1 MKNLPVLRAFIRL
14 SRLKF
19 LAGSL
24 LGFALGAA
32 IARYDG
38 AYIDWQVYV
47 LGQIMVTSFH
57 LMVHYANDYYDRFC
71 DASAER
77 TAWSGGSGALLEG
90 GLSPRIALNAAY
102 VCAGIGAF
110 AIGVFAI
117 SGAYAPALVGILIAI
132 LCWSYSAPPMRLL
145 ARGWGELDTALI
157 IALLFPLAGYVT
169 FAHAPALRLFAST
182 LPSIAAM
189 LVLMFCV
196 EYPDANSDRA
206 SGKMTLVARLG
217 RERARYLIYG
227 GVAAIYASTLVAIA
241 LGAVTPLAYFV
252 ALTIPI
258 AWFLC
263 SRAGTENLTDVAA
276 SGVALFVATIL
287 GSTLA
292 YVAGHTLTVDAL

>member
-19 LAGSL
+19 LTGGL

-32 IARYDG
+32 VARYDG

-47 LGQIMVTSFH
+47 LGQMMVSSFH

-71 DASAER
+71 DESAER

-90 GLSPRIALNAAY
+90 GLSPRIALNAAF
-102 VCAGIGAF
+102 VCAGVGAF
-110 AIGVFAI
+110 AIAVFAI
-117 SGAYAPALVGILIAI
+117 SAAFVPALVGLLIAI

-145 ARGWGELDTALI
+145 ARGWGELDTAVI
-157 IALLFPLAGYVT
+157 IGLLFPLAGYVT
-169 FAHAPALRLFAST
+169 FTHMPAPRLFASA
-182 LPSIAAM
+182 LPSIAAVI
-189 LVLMFCV
+189 VLMFCV
-196 EYPDANSDRA
+196 EYPDVDSDRA
-206 SGKMTLVARLG
+206 TGKMNLVARLG
-217 RERARYLIYG
+217 RERARYLIYAA
-227 GVAAIYASTLVAIA
+227 VAAIYAATILAIV
-241 LGAVTPLAYFV
+241 LGGVVSLAYFI
-252 ALTIPI
+252 ALTTPI

-263 SRAGTENLTDVAA
+263 MRIGKAEAADVAA

-292 YVAGHTLTVDAL
+292 YVAVTL

>member
-19 LAGSL
+19 LTGGF

-38 AYIDWQVYV
+38 AHVDWQVYV
-47 LGQIMVTSFH
+47 LGQMMVTSFH

-71 DASAER
+71 DESAER
-77 TAWSGGSGALLEG
+77 TAWSGGSGALLDG
-90 GLSPRIALNAAY
+90 GLSPRIALNASFA
-102 VCAGIGAF
+102 CAGVGIF
-110 AIGVFAI
+110 AIVVFAI
-117 SGAYAPALVGILIAI
+117 SAAYVPAIVGVVIAI
-132 LCWSYSAPPMRLL
+132 LAWSYSAPPMRLL
-145 ARGWGELDTALI
+145 ARGLGELDTAVI
-157 IALLFPLAGYVT
+157 IAVLFPLAGYVT
-169 FAHAPALRLFAST
+169 FAHVPALRLFAST

-189 LVLMFCV
+189 FVLMFCV
-196 EYPDANSDRA
+196 EYPDIDADRA
-206 SGKMTLVARLG
+206 TGKMNLVARVG
-217 RERARYLIYG
+217 RERARYLIYAAVG
-227 GVAAIYASTLVAIA
+227 AIYVATFIA
-241 LGAVTPLAYFV
+241 IGLGSVALLAPFI

-263 SRAGTENLTDVAA
+263 ARIGTANVADVAA

-292 YVAGHTLTVDAL
+292 YVALIL

>member
-1 MKNLPVLRAFIRL
+1 MKNHPVLRAFIRL

-19 LAGSL
+19 LAGGL

-38 AYIDWQVYV
+38 AYIDWQVYA
-47 LGQIMVTSFH
+47 LGQMMVTSFH

-71 DASAER
+71 DESAER

-90 GLSPRIALNAAY
+90 GLSPRIALNAAL
-102 VCAGIGAF
+102 VCAGVGTF
-110 AIGVFAI
+110 AILVFAI
-117 SGAYAPALVGILIAI
+117 SAAYVPALVGGLIGV

-145 ARGWGELDTALI
+145 ARGWGELDTAVI

-169 FAHAPALRLFAST
+169 FAHVPALRLFASS

-189 LVLMFCV
+189 FVLMFCV
-196 EYPDANSDRA
+196 EYPDIDSDCA
-206 SGKMTLVARLG
+206 TGKLNLIARLG
-217 RERARYLIYG
+217 RERSRYLIYG
-227 GVAAIYASTLVAIA
+227 AVGAIYAGTILAIV
-241 LGAVTPLAYFV
+241 LGGVIPLAYFV

-263 SRAGTENLTDVAA
+263 KRVGTASVADVAA
-276 SGVALFVATIL
+276 SGVALFVVTIL

-292 YVAGHTLTVDAL
+292 YVALIL

>member
-1 MKNLPVLRAFIRL
+1 MKNHPVLRAFIRL

-19 LAGSL
+19 LTGGF

-32 IARYDG
+32 IAHYDG
-38 AYIDWQVYV
+38 AHIDVQVYV

-71 DASAER
+71 DGSAER
-77 TAWSGGSGALLEG
+77 TPWSGGSGALLED
-90 GLSPRIALNAAY
+90 GLSPRIALNAAL
-102 VCAGIGAF
+102 VCAGTGAF
-110 AIGVFAI
+110 AIAVFAI
-117 SGAYAPALVGILIAI
+117 SGAYIPALLGGLIAI

-145 ARGWGELDTALI
+145 ARGLGELDTAVI

-169 FAHAPALRLFAST
+169 FMHVPGLRLFAST
-182 LPSIAAM
+182 MPSVAA
-189 LVLMFCV
+189 LFVLMFCV
-196 EYPDANSDRA
+196 EYPDVDADRA
-206 SGKMTLVARLG
+206 SGKMNLVARLG

-227 GVAAIYASTLVAIA
+227 AVAAIYAGTFIAIA
-241 LGAVTPLAYFV
+241 LGAVTPLAYFI

-263 SRAGTENLTDVAA
+263 SHVGTANVADIAA
-276 SGVALFVATIL
+276 SGVALFVVTIL

-292 YVAGHTLTVDAL
+292 YLAVML

>member
-1 MKNLPVLRAFIRL
+1 MKNHPVLRAFIRL

-19 LAGSL
+19 LAGGF

-38 AYIDWQVYV
+38 AYVDWQVYI

-71 DASAER
+71 DESAER

-90 GLSPRIALNAAY
+90 GLSPRVALNAAF

-110 AIGVFAI
+110 AIAVFAI
-117 SGAYAPALVGILIAI
+117 SGAYLPALVGAVIAL

-145 ARGWGELDTALI
+145 ARGWGELDTAVI

-169 FAHAPALRLFAST
+169 FAHVPALRLFASA
-182 LPSIAAM
+182 LPSVAAM
-189 LVLMFCV
+189 FVLMFCV
-196 EYPDANSDRA
+196 EYPDVDSDRA
-206 SGKMTLVARLG
+206 TGKLNLVARLG
-217 RERARYLIYG
+217 RERSRHLIYG
-227 GVAAIYASTLVAIA
+227 AVGAIYAGTILAIV
-241 LGAVTPLAYFV
+241 LGAVMPLAYFV

-258 AWFLC
+258 AWILC
-263 SRAGTENLTDVAA
+263 VRLGKAHASDVAA

-292 YVAGHTLTVDAL
+292 YLALIL